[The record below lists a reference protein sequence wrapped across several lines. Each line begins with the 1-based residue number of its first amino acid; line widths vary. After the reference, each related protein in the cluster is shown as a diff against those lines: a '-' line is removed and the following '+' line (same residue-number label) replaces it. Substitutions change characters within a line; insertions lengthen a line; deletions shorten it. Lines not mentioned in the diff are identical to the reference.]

1 MKRFCALLVLL
12 GVDQALSVLN
22 VVYCSCA
29 VISKYD
35 IGGTTA
41 TVNLTI
47 YNTKKD
53 ATPENSLNS
62 FARIKIVSP
71 IGSLSERPQEHP
83 SDGG

>member
-47 YNTKKD
+47 YNTKGCN
-53 ATPENSLNS
+53 PGV
-62 FARIKIVSP
+62 VSTV
-71 IGSLSERPQEHP
+71 LLELKL
-83 SDGG
+83 